1 MEVEITQEVLCDF
14 RRMLQAFD
22 DCAKWSDEVIT
33 QAMFEAD
40 ARTGGSG
47 WGQFNLKNDRNLK
60 KRGMFYLTA
69 HFLVSMYGSEGA
81 IDPTAIAPEARLNI
95 SAKSV
100 ADESVSYRITAME
113 NTADDYLST
122 TIYGVWFVALRR
134 QATPLPFCA

>member
-1 MEVEITQEVLCDF
+1 MAVEITQEVISDF

-22 DCAKWSDEVIT
+22 DCAKWPCEVVT
-33 QAMFEAD
+33 QAMIEAD

-47 WGQFNLKNDRNLK
+47 WGRFKIEEDRNFK
-60 KRGMFYLTA
+60 KRGMYYLCA
-69 HFLVSMYGSEGA
+69 HFLVSMYGAEGA

-95 SAKSV
+95 SSKSV

-113 NTADDYLST
+113 STADDYLST
-122 TIYGVWFVALRR
+122 TLYGVWFVALRR